1 MVTLRQ
7 GYDARRNSFDLI
19 RLTLAATV
27 AVSHGIVMH
36 TGTQPQWGMST
47 LGDFAVDGF
56 FVLSGFLVASSYL
69 RLHSFFRFSWH
80 RLLRIM
86 PGFWVCL
93 LVVALIVAPMVA
105 LLQGLPVSTP
115 FVETPTVFHF
125 LAVNAGLLVN
135 QYGIGGLLADNP
147 TPYIFIGSLW
157 TLALEAMC
165 YAALAGLG
173 LLGLLRHRWLILGI
187 TLLVWVLATVQ
198 SFGVAVPLGDNVL
211 RMLLMFFLGACAHL
225 FAERVPLHWA
235 LVVGAIAV
243 FVTSAAVLDN
253 YRVAGAAAFVYLLLY
268 AAAKLPRPVRLRVD
282 LSYGVFMYHWPLQQ
296 VLVLTP
302 VFGLATWAFVVVS
315 LVVTLP
321 VALASWHLVEHPALR
336 RKDWTPRWARRPGSR
351 AERGAAG
358 QRGLTAA
365 GR

>member
-1 MVTLRQ
+1 MLR
-7 GYDARRNSFDLI
+7 AR
-19 RLTLAATV
+19 
-27 AVSHGIVMH
+27 
-36 TGTQPQWGMST
+36 
-47 LGDFAVDGF
+47 
-56 FVLSGFLVASSYL
+56 
-69 RLHSFFRFSWH
+69 
-80 RLLRIM
+80 
-86 PGFWVCL
+86 
-93 LVVALIVAPMVA
+93 
-105 LLQGLPVSTP
+105 
-115 FVETPTVFHF
+115 E
-125 LAVNAGLLVN
+125 
-135 QYGIGGLLADNP
+135 
-147 TPYIFIGSLW
+147 
-157 TLALEAMC
+157 E
-165 YAALAGLG
+165 AGLG

-235 LVVGAIAV
+235 LVVGAIA
-243 FVTSAAVLDN
+243 
-253 YRVAGAAAFVYLLLY
+253 GAAAFVYLLLY

-302 VFGLATWAFVVVS
+302 VFGLPTWAFVVVS